1 VLSPILEEKFKLPCY
16 YPENFQIA
24 NAIGAALSR
33 PTAEIT
39 MHVDTSKKILSVPEL
54 NLYEKIKTSFD
65 LNTARKRAL
74 ELVKVSAKAMGASE
88 DELDAEIVEESCFNM
103 VRGFYTIGQN
113 IRIKAQIKPG
123 LIYQIRGDKY
133 AQS

>member
-1 VLSPILEEKFKLPCY
+1 LILDTMADMIKSNIDQIINEINQKPIYTIKELLYGKKLQPQLINIIGGPAKVLSPILEEKFKLPCY

-54 NLYEKIKTSFD
+54 NLYEKVSSRFD

-74 ELVKVSAKAMGASE
+74 DLVKEGAKAMG
-88 DELDAEIVEESCFNM
+88 
-103 VRGFYTIGQN
+103 
-113 IRIKAQIKPG
+113 
-123 LIYQIRGDKY
+123 
-133 AQS
+133 